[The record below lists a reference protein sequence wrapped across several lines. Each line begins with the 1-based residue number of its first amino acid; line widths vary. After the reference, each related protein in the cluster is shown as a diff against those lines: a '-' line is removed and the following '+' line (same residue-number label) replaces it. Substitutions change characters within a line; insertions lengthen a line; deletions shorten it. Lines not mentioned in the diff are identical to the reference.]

1 MSERSFIFADLSG
14 FTAMTELHGDEDAAA
29 IALKFAELARSSL
42 TEECRLVKTI
52 GDAVMIVSTS
62 PRTALLVALTLRDK
76 AAAEPLF
83 PLVRTGVHHGPA
95 VERDG
100 DFFGASVNLAARIA
114 AYARAGQVLCSSEVA
129 AAAESTDGVDAVAI
143 GEATFKNVS
152 MPVRVFELVRRD
164 ERRERSAVDPVC
176 RMRVDPSTSFARIRD
191 GNDEHH
197 FCSAACLSTFLS
209 RASSTAPATATSQA
223 KT

>member
-1 MSERSFIFADLSG
+1 
-14 FTAMTELHGDEDAAA
+14 MTELHGDDDAAT

-42 TEECRLVKTI
+42 TDECRLVKTI
-52 GDAVMIVSTS
+52 GDAVMIVSS
-62 PRTALLVALTLRDK
+62 LPRTALSVALMLRDK

-83 PLVRTGVHHGPA
+83 PLVRTGVHHGPV

-129 AAAESTDGVDAVAI
+129 AAAQSADGIEAIAI
-143 GEATFKNVS
+143 GEASFKNVS
-152 MPVRVFELVRRD
+152 MPVRLFELVRRG
-164 ERRERSAVDPVC
+164 EVRERLAVDPVC
-176 RMRVDPSTSFARIRD
+176 RMRVDPSTSFGRIRD
-191 GNDEHH
+191 QNGEHH
-197 FCSAACLSTFLS
+197 FCSAACLGTFLS
-209 RASSTAPATATSQA
+209 RVSSASTVSSGSPDSPA